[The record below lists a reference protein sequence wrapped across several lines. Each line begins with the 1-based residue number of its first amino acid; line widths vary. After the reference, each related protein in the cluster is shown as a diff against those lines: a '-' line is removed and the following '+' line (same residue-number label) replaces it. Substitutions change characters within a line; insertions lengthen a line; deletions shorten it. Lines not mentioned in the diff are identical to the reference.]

1 MDTKKRQLEIH
12 SKKGGVPIMKRWIPV
27 MAAIIIFTLVIGCA
41 EKIVSEKLEIALKPE
56 KGFEGTTGSVVIN
69 PKTGTDIEIKITG
82 LKPDGLYT
90 AFFVNVKSAMFE
102 GIGPDPHVL
111 QVNEKGEVNF
121 QGTMKKDVYK
131 KFVQVAIYLNPGGK
145 PIKNPLGVKAALGV
159 LLEHQKPKLVLEGK
173 LR

>member
-1 MDTKKRQLEIH
+1 MNTKKQHQEVIFT
-12 SKKGGVPIMKRWIPV
+12 KGGVRMMKRWIPILGAL
-27 MAAIIIFTLVIGCA
+27 MIFTLAIGCA
-41 EKIVSEKLEIALKPE
+41 EKAVPEKLEVALKPA
-56 KGFEGTTGSVVIN
+56 KGIEGVAGSLVIN
-69 PKTGTDIEIKITG
+69 AKTGTDIEIKLTG
-82 LKPDGLYT
+82 LKPDGVYT

-102 GIGPDPHVL
+102 GIGPVPHVL

-145 PIKNPLGVKAALGV
+145 PIKNPLGVKGALGP
-159 LLEHQKPKLVLEGK
+159 LLEHEKPKLVLDGK

>member
-27 MAAIIIFTLVIGCA
+27 MSALMIFTLAIGCA
-41 EKIVSEKLEIALKPE
+41 EKTLPEKLEIPLKPG

-69 PKTGTDIEIKITG
+69 TKTGTDIEIKVTG

-90 AFFVNVKSAMFE
+90 AFFVNVKSVMFE
-102 GIGPDPHVL
+102 GIGPAPHVL

-145 PIKNPLGVKAALGV
+145 PIKNPLGVKTALGP
-159 LLEHQKPKLVLEGK
+159 LLEHEKPKLVLEGK

>member
-1 MDTKKRQLEIH
+1 MDTKKRQQEIYYM
-12 SKKGGVPIMKRWIPV
+12 KGGVPIMKRWIPV
-27 MAAIIIFTLVIGCA
+27 MSALMIFTLAIGCA
-41 EKIVSEKLEIALKPE
+41 EKTLPEKLEIPLKPG

-69 PKTGTDIEIKITG
+69 TKTGTDIEIKVTG

-90 AFFVNVKSAMFE
+90 AFFVNVKSVMFE
-102 GIGPDPHVL
+102 GIGPAPHVL

-145 PIKNPLGVKAALGV
+145 PIKNPLGVKTALGP
-159 LLEHQKPKLVLEGK
+159 LLEHEKPKLVLEGK